1 MSVVRIRIDLAYDGT
16 DFHGRATQPGLRTV
30 QGELTTAL
38 ETALRL
44 EQVRVVCAG
53 RTDTGVHARGQVA
66 HLDVPDDVLAA
77 SVGRSKDP
85 APLALVRRLNG
96 ILPPDVRVRR
106 VREVSGAFDAR
117 FSALWRRYAY
127 RVADRAES
135 LDPLTRHHVV
145 AWSRPL
151 DVELMREASALLVG
165 HHDFASFC
173 RQREGATTV
182 RVLEHFDWE
191 RRDDGVLEATVRAD
205 AFCHSQVRAMVGCV
219 LSVGEGRRPPEWAT
233 EVLVARR
240 RNPAVTV
247 AHAHGLTLEEVG
259 YPVDD
264 ELAAR
269 AEMTRARREA
279 VDA

>member
-1 MSVVRIRIDLAYDGT
+1 MRIRIDLAYDGT
-16 DFHGRATQPGLRTV
+16 DFHGWATQPGLRTV
-30 QGELTTAL
+30 QGELTAAL

-66 HLDVPDDVLAA
+66 HLDVPGEVLAA

-96 ILPPDVRVRR
+96 ILPPDIRVRR
-106 VREVSGAFDAR
+106 VREVSAAFDAR

-127 RVADRAES
+127 RVADQVES

-151 DVELMREASALLVG
+151 DLELMREASALLVG

-182 RVLEHFDWE
+182 RVLQHFDWE

-219 LSVGEGRRPPEWAT
+219 LAVGEGRRPAAWAT
-233 EVLVARR
+233 EVLAARR

-269 AEMTRARREA
+269 AEMTRARREE